1 MTKKKVYVNITIG
14 CKCKSYVFE
23 LVCIICLELGY
34 HPLTLEFFI
43 FFIKKT
49 PHMIND
55 VTWTTTTFFY
65 SPPSKYHNRDC
76 KD

>member
-49 PHMIND
+49 PHMIN
-55 VTWTTTTFFY
+55 
-65 SPPSKYHNRDC
+65 N
-76 KD
+76 